1 MILSKKRISKALI
14 RLRGCAGWSAP
25 VLFATPRRQVFSRQG
40 PLYKLSVYNEMLN
53 EILNSNANYAGFF
66 VVVVVVVVAVVVV
79 VLKQS
84 TILSTEEMTDRNVHD
99 PW

>member
-1 MILSKKRISKALI
+1 
-14 RLRGCAGWSAP
+14 
-25 VLFATPRRQVFSRQG
+25 
-40 PLYKLSVYNEMLN
+40 MLN